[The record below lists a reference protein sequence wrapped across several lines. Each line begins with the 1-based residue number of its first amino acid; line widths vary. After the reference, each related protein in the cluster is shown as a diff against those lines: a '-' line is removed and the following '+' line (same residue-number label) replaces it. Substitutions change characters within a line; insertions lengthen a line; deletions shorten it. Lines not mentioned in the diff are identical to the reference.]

1 VRADDLDP
9 PEWVRALD
17 GAVVSVDDAVVLD
30 APWPAA
36 VLPASEVVG
45 GGDPGALAELLDLPL
60 ATEVISATVQ
70 GSGQVVAWSEVVDV
84 VLACQQLGV
93 DVPAG
98 QLHRHD
104 QLWVRASRPVDGRF
118 RVPAWVDED
127 GRWHAEDPLRALLG
141 VLAQDR

>member
-1 VRADDLDP
+1 M
-9 PEWVRALD
+9 
-17 GAVVSVDDAVVLD
+17 
-30 APWPAA
+30 
-36 VLPASEVVG
+36 G

-70 GSGQVVAWSEVVDV
+70 GPGRAVDWSEVVDV

-104 QLWVRASRPVDGRF
+104 QLWVTASRPVDGRF

-141 VLAQDR
+141 VLAQRR

>member
-1 VRADDLDP
+1 
-9 PEWVRALD
+9 
-17 GAVVSVDDAVVLD
+17 
-30 APWPAA
+30 
-36 VLPASEVVG
+36 
-45 GGDPGALAELLDLPL
+45 
-60 ATEVISATVQ
+60 
-70 GSGQVVAWSEVVDV
+70 
-84 VLACQQLGV
+84 
-93 DVPAG
+93 VPAG